1 MITSP
6 FIRFGKDTNAIY
18 NIAHIVSVEP
28 VTITITDENREFV
41 NPMNDGIAVYAIK
54 VTTLRG
60 SAQYAL
66 KTEAIRDATYKKIT
80 GILAPFVV
88 EPAEELVTA

>member
-28 VTITITDENREFV
+28 VT
-41 NPMNDGIAVYAIK
+41 AVHAIK
-54 VTTLRG
+54 VTTIRG
-60 SAQYAL
+60 SIEYAL
-66 KTEAIRDATYKKIT
+66 KTKEIRDATYKKIT
-80 GILAPFVV
+80 AILAPYVV
-88 EPAEELVTA
+88 EQAEAEGMISDS